1 MDYELL
7 DFGAGR
13 KLERF
18 AAFILDRPSPSA
30 EGFTVQN
37 LKQWKSA
44 DAKFIADS
52 PKAERGRWIFHNQN
66 LSPDYAWP
74 ISFSPSPITLELKFS
89 PFGHLGVFPEQQ
101 VNWRRIAER
110 ISDETKRAEPLR
122 VLNLFAYT
130 GGSTLAAA
138 AAGAK
143 VVHIDSAKNLLARAR
158 RNAEL
163 SGLADTPIRWIAE
176 DAVRFVQREIKRD
189 EKYDAVILDPPS
201 YGHGSS
207 GQVWQI
213 SRDLPGLLH
222 NCFELLSEKPIFL
235 LLTCHTPF
243 FDEKRLLELLRQ
255 KNFTA
260 KSFPMEIPSSNGNKL
275 SSGCGVIVS
284 AKKPIQNGFSG
295 ESLILPGT
303 HRQ

>member
-18 AAFILDRPSPSA
+18 AKLVLDRPSPSA
-30 EGFTVQN
+30 EGFAIQKPK
-37 LKQWKSA
+37 LWKSA
-44 DAKFIADS
+44 DAKFVADS
-52 PKAERGRWIFHNQN
+52 PKAERGCWVFLNQN

-74 ISFSPSPITLELKFS
+74 ISFSSPPITLELKFS

-101 VNWRRIAER
+101 ANWQRIAER
-110 ISDETKRAEPLR
+110 ISGETKRAEPLR

-138 AAGAK
+138 AAGGK

-163 SGLADTPIRWIAE
+163 SGLADAPIRWIAE
-176 DAVRFVQREIKRD
+176 DAVRFVQREIKRN
-189 EKYDAVILDPPS
+189 EKYDAIILDPPS
-201 YGHGSS
+201 YGHGSR

-213 SRDLPGLLH
+213 SRDLPILLR
-222 NCFELLSEKPIFL
+222 NCFELSSEKPIFL

-243 FDEKRLLELLRQ
+243 FDEKKLLELLQR
-255 KNFTA
+255 KNFSV
-260 KSFPMEIPSSNGNKL
+260 KSFPMEISSLGGGKL
-275 SSGCGVIVS
+275 PSGCGVIVS
-284 AKKPIQNGFSG
+284 AKKP
-295 ESLILPGT
+295 
-303 HRQ
+303 

>member
-18 AAFILDRPSPSA
+18 ATLVLDRPSPSA
-30 EGFTVQN
+30 EGFAVQKPK
-37 LKQWKSA
+37 LWQSA
-44 DAKFIADS
+44 DAKFVADS
-52 PKAERGRWIFHNQN
+52 PKAERGRWIFHNSN
-66 LSPDYAWP
+66 LLPDYAWP
-74 ISFSPSPITLELKFS
+74 ISFSAPPITLELKFS

-101 VNWRRIAER
+101 INWQRIAEQ
-110 ISDETKRAEPLR
+110 ISGDSKRAEPSR

-163 SGLADTPIRWIAE
+163 SGLADAPIRWIAE
-176 DAVRFVQREIKRD
+176 DAVRFVQREIKRN
-189 EKYDAVILDPPS
+189 EKYDAIILDPPS
-201 YGHGSS
+201 YGHGSR

-213 SRDLPGLLH
+213 SRDLPALLRH
-222 NCFELLSEKPIFL
+222 CFELLSEKPIFL

-243 FDEKRLLELLRQ
+243 FDEKKLLELLQQR
-255 KNFTA
+255 NFTA
-260 KSFPMEIPSSNGNKL
+260 KSFPMEILSSSGAKL
-275 SSGCGVIVS
+275 PSGCGVIVS
-284 AKKPIQNGFSG
+284 AKKP
-295 ESLILPGT
+295 
-303 HRQ
+303 